1 MLFKLCHCQSNDA
14 LVHRPVLAQIVC
26 LEKHYNL
33 TDMGVCDS
41 DSDSVG
47 ITSVSF
53 INDVDRAT
61 GVNM

>member
-1 MLFKLCHCQSNDA
+1 
-14 LVHRPVLAQIVC
+14 
-26 LEKHYNL
+26 
-33 TDMGVCDS
+33 MGVCDS